1 MGRPRCPPLQDRG
14 REGRKGRY
22 MKISTMIKEA
32 LEKRGLRN
40 LKESSQ
46 FLGISTELLRMILNK
61 GHVPKDKTLI
71 LIAKKLELNAPVLIL
86 AAHQETVPEE
96 VKGFFLPPTTAKL
109 RHGMSMR
116 KYPLSQEQ
124 CDYLCKIMTAEE
136 IQLVRKLRQ
145 VTDDGKKQVL
155 GYVDY
160 MFSLQ
165 RTVR

>member
-1 MGRPRCPPLQDRG
+1 
-14 REGRKGRY
+14 
-22 MKISTMIKEA
+22 
-32 LEKRGLRN
+32 
-40 LKESSQ
+40 
-46 FLGISTELLRMILNK
+46 
-61 GHVPKDKTLI
+61 
-71 LIAKKLELNAPVLIL
+71 
-86 AAHQETVPEE
+86 
-96 VKGFFLPPTTAKL
+96 
-109 RHGMSMR
+109 MSMR